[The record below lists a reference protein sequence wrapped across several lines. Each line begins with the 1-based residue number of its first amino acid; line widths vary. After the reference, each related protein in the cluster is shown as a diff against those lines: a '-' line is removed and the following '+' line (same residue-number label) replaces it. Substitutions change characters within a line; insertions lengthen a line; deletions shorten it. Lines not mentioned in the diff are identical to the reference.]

1 MKRTLAA
8 VATLATALGAALW
21 WWTAVPAPPTNGGI
35 TANAETGDAGKPGE
49 AAHAGSPGTL
59 SPAAD
64 PWATGSLR
72 GTAVDGD
79 VRFDA
84 SGALVVDAELRR
96 LFDYHLSLIGELDL
110 RGIRERLRRTLA
122 ARLDAARIE
131 IVLAHFDRYTDYLN
145 ALPRSA
151 GAAEV
156 DPARRLEALRRLRRE
171 RLGEAMATG
180 FFAEEEALAELT
192 VRRMAIAA
200 DPALDAA
207 RKREALAALDR
218 EAGYGAR
225 AAAELPAQAEAIE
238 RSARTPAER
247 DAARR
252 AQWGE
257 DAAQRL
263 AALDAQRADWEARV
277 RRYAAARARI
287 DTDARLDADTRAR
300 AVAALRARMFDA
312 NEQRRI
318 ASLEAIG
325 RLDAALSP

>member
-1 MKRTLAA
+1 MKRTL
-8 VATLATALGAALW
+8 VGAAALAAALAAGLW
-21 WWTAVPAPPTNGGI
+21 WWTGVPAPAAGGRSV
-35 TANAETGDAGKPGE
+35 TDTTTETG
-49 AAHAGSPGTL
+49 AAATAGSPQAAAA
-59 SPAAD
+59 AAD
-64 PWATGSLR
+64 PLATGSLR

-84 SGALVVDAELRR
+84 SGALVLDAELRR

-110 RGIRERLRRTLA
+110 RGIRERLRQTLA
-122 ARLDAARIE
+122 ARLDPARVE

-151 GAAEV
+151 VAAES
-156 DPARRLEALRRLRRE
+156 DPVRRLDALRRLRRE

-180 FFAEEEALAELT
+180 FFADEEALAELT

-218 EAGYGAR
+218 EAGYTAR
-225 AAAELPAQAEAIE
+225 ASAELPALAETIE

-252 AQWGE
+252 AQWGD

-263 AALDAQRADWEARV
+263 AALDAERADWEARV

-287 DTDARLDADTRAR
+287 DADARLDADARAR
-300 AVAALRARMFDA
+300 AVAALRGQLFDA
-312 NEQRRI
+312 DEQRRI

>member
-1 MKRTLAA
+1 VKRTL
-8 VATLATALGAALW
+8 VGAAALAAALAAGLW
-21 WWTAVPAPPTNGGI
+21 WWTGVPAPAPGGRNV
-35 TANAETGDAGKPGE
+35 TDTTTETG
-49 AAHAGSPGTL
+49 AAATAGSPQAAAA
-59 SPAAD
+59 AAD
-64 PWATGSLR
+64 PLATGSLR

-84 SGALVVDAELRR
+84 SGALVLDAELRR

-110 RGIRERLRRTLA
+110 RGIRERLRQTLA
-122 ARLDAARIE
+122 ARLDPARVE

-151 GAAEV
+151 VASES
-156 DPARRLEALRRLRRE
+156 DPARRLDALRRLRRE

-200 DPALDAA
+200 DPTLDAA

-218 EAGYGAR
+218 EAGYTAR
-225 AAAELPAQAEAIE
+225 ASAELPALAEMIE

-252 AQWGE
+252 AQWGD

-263 AALDAQRADWEARV
+263 AALDAERADWEARV

-287 DTDARLDADTRAR
+287 DADARLDADARAR
-300 AVAALRARMFDA
+300 AVAALRGQLFDA
-312 NEQRRI
+312 DEQRRI

>member
-1 MKRTLAA
+1 MRRRLIGAAALAAALAAGLWWWAGVPAPATGGRSAVDATDAAA
-8 VATLATALGAALW
+8 VAAAT
-21 WWTAVPAPPTNGGI
+21 
-35 TANAETGDAGKPGE
+35 
-49 AAHAGSPGTL
+49 AGSPE
-59 SPAAD
+59 PASAATD
-64 PWATGSLR
+64 PLATGSLR

-84 SGALVVDAELRR
+84 GGALVLDAELRR

-110 RGIRERLRRTLA
+110 RGIRERLRQTLA
-122 ARLDAARIE
+122 ARLDAARVE

-151 GAAEV
+151 VAAET

-171 RLGEAMATG
+171 RLGEAMAGG

-218 EAGYGAR
+218 EAGYAAR
-225 AAAELPAQAEAIE
+225 ASAELPMLAEAIE
-238 RSARTPAER
+238 RSARTPDER
-247 DAARR
+247 AAART

-263 AALDAQRADWEARV
+263 AALDAEREDWEARV

-287 DTDARLDADTRAR
+287 DADARLDADARAR
-300 AVAALRARMFDA
+300 AVAALRGQLFDA

-318 ASLEAIG
+318 ASLETVG

>member
-1 MKRTLAA
+1 VKRTRVGAAALAA
-8 VATLATALGAALW
+8 ALAVGLW
-21 WWTAVPAPPTNGGI
+21 WWIGVPAPAPGGRSATDTTTGTGAAA
-35 TANAETGDAGKPGE
+35 TAASS
-49 AAHAGSPGTL
+49 AA
-59 SPAAD
+59 SPAATASAAD
-64 PWATGSLR
+64 PLATGSLR

-84 SGALVVDAELRR
+84 GGALVLDAELRR

-110 RGIRERLRRTLA
+110 RGIRERLRQTLA
-122 ARLDAARIE
+122 ARLDPARVE

-151 GAAEV
+151 VAAES
-156 DPARRLEALRRLRRE
+156 DPARRLDALRRLRRE

-192 VRRMAIAA
+192 VRRMAIAE
-200 DPALDAA
+200 DPTLDAD

-218 EAGYGAR
+218 EAGYTAR
-225 AAAELPAQAEAIE
+225 AAAELPALAESIE
-238 RSARTPAER
+238 RSARTAADR

-263 AALDAQRADWEARV
+263 AALDAERADWEARV

-287 DTDARLDADTRAR
+287 DADAGLDANARAR
-300 AVAALRARMFDA
+300 AIAALRAQMFDA

-325 RLDAALSP
+325 RLDATLSP

>member
-8 VATLATALGAALW
+8 VAILATALGAALW
-21 WWTAVPAPPTNGGI
+21 WWTAVPAPPADGRIAT
-35 TANAETGDAGKPGE
+35 TADAGEPGE
-49 AAHAGSPGTL
+49 AARPASPGAA

-64 PWATGSLR
+64 PLATGSLR
-72 GTAVDGD
+72 GTAIDGD

-84 SGALVVDAELRR
+84 SGALVLDAELRR

-110 RGIRERLRRTLA
+110 RGIRERLRQTLA
-122 ARLDAARIE
+122 ARLDAARVE

-151 GAAEV
+151 VAAES
-156 DPARRLEALRRLRRE
+156 DPARRLDALRRLRRE
-171 RLGEAMATG
+171 RLGEAMAAG

-218 EAGYGAR
+218 EAGYTAR
-225 AAAELPAQAEAIE
+225 ASAELPALAETID

-263 AALDAQRADWEARV
+263 AALDAERADWEARV

-287 DTDARLDADTRAR
+287 DADVRLDADARTR
-300 AVAALRARMFDA
+300 AVAALRGQMFDPD
-312 NEQRRI
+312 EQRRI

-325 RLDAALSP
+325 RLDATLSP